1 VIITNEDE
9 FTCPVGLARTVTH
22 SGPVCH
28 RRCSFQRKTCG
39 GWGSMSRVTPH
50 QISILKRQT
59 KQSKEKEERNV
70 LTVTVC
76 PARIKVFDGNLNL
89 EVGTQAMFCWMK
101 WSLKS

>member
-1 VIITNEDE
+1 
-9 FTCPVGLARTVTH
+9 
-22 SGPVCH
+22 
-28 RRCSFQRKTCG
+28 
-39 GWGSMSRVTPH
+39 MSRVTPH

-89 EVGTQAMFCWMK
+89 EVGTQAMFC
-101 WSLKS
+101 